1 MTIDLFWEIF
11 GYIGTGLVILSMLMV
26 SVVKLRVIN
35 ICGSVIS
42 MIYAIVSGTYPIVLL
57 NAALVL
63 INLIQLIRMHR
74 SKFKFS
80 YVQTDPADR
89 NLSYFLFLHSD
100 DIIKHFPDYTFRKD
114 GDAEAH
120 LVYCG
125 SEVVGILV
133 GHREG
138 DRLHLDLDYITPRF
152 RDLAVPRFLEGRLKA
167 GGITR
172 LMFASHNEYLS
183 RQGFVGDV
191 AMEKVL

>member
-1 MTIDLFWEIF
+1 MNFDLFWEIF
-11 GYIGTGLVILSMLMV
+11 GYVGTGLVIVSMLMV

-35 ICGSVIS
+35 ICGSLIS

-63 INLIQLIRMHR
+63 INLIQLIRMYR

-80 YVQTDPADR
+80 YVQTDTADR
-89 NLSYFLFLHSD
+89 NLSYFLFLYSD
-100 DIIKHFPDYTFRKD
+100 DIIKHFPDYNFRKD
-114 GDAEAH
+114 EEAEAH

-125 SEVVGILV
+125 NEVAGILV

-138 DRLHLDLDYITPRF
+138 ERLHLDLNYTPPGF
-152 RDLAVPRFLEGRLKA
+152 RDLAIPAFLEGRLRS

-172 LMFASHNEYLS
+172 LMFASHSEYLAKM
-183 RQGFVGDV
+183 GFVGDG